1 VSRHKRIVYA
11 VVCIVLFTSIQQLW
25 ADSKA
30 FNLTDI
36 GSKVTRIEYRLE
48 EDEWREVDLDHPQIL
63 VQPTSDETTLQ
74 LRQYRGSDTPG
85 NTFIYRYDVDKDTW
99 IYFDVLSIQ
108 EQLPVEGK
116 MDTPV
121 EKGMDVAISPY
132 GTMAFTDNA
141 LKVSYSLTYGA
152 GVELSLSFPFNRSIL
167 FTVDGEAQWAKSN
180 NIWVDSFFIL
190 GLDVGVGYTIN
201 LSEVF
206 QLTPAL
212 LYGMRFHYGIDS
224 ILDDANFMEQ
234 VITANLKVGYQFDP
248 AIDAFI
254 APQAQFMFDST
265 RHGFL
270 YGLRGGVQVVL

>member
-1 VSRHKRIVYA
+1 M
-11 VVCIVLFTSIQQLW
+11 CIVLFTSIQQLW